1 MSMFTRYSIPLA
13 CCLALGCGAT
23 SKQADSP
30 PPVEPQPVATGAP
43 HVITEVAAVENIESA
58 FKRAIAKADPAVV
71 SIYSSKTVTVPGF
84 GAPFGE
90 DRSLE
95 RFFEFPLPDA
105 QPREFWQEGTG
116 SGFLIDEAGHIL
128 TNNHVI
134 EGAQE
139 IRVELAD
146 KREFEA
152 QVVGADPA
160 TDLALLKID
169 AEDLHALEFGDS
181 DTLEVGDWV
190 LAIGNPFNLS
200 RTVSVGIVSATGRA
214 NVGIVDYE
222 NFIQTDAA
230 INPGSS
236 GGPLVDLDG
245 RVVGI
250 NTALASRGG
259 GNNGI
264 AFAVPVNMA
273 KQVVSQLMSEGKVA
287 RGYLGISISALSPE
301 LAASFAYEGAGG
313 ILVQDVEAGGG
324 GERAGLRHGD
334 IITKLDGEAV
344 HSVSAFRYDIA
355 QRRPDASVELE
366 VWRSG
371 KHERLRAQLR
381 EAPGSASVSA
391 IPANQPAKLG
401 IELRDITPQLREQ
414 LGVDDGSAVIIS
426 RVEPGSPAA
435 AAGLR
440 PGDVLEQVGQE
451 RVHSAEQAVGLL
463 NRAKHEG
470 GARVRIRR
478 GDDGR
483 YVFIEMKRDDKQDRD

>member
-1 MSMFTRYSIPLA
+1 MFTRYTIPLA

-23 SKQADSP
+23 SKQADP
-30 PPVEPQPVATGAP
+30 PPVEPLAKEAP
-43 HVITEVAAVENIESA
+43 HVITEVAAVENVESA

-71 SIYSSKTVTVPGF
+71 SIYSSKTVTLPGIE
-84 GAPFGE
+84 APFGG
-90 DRSLE
+90 DRSFE
-95 RFFEFPLPDA
+95 QIFEFPFPPSPV
-105 QPREFWQEGTG
+105 PREFWHEGMG
-116 SGFLIDEAGHIL
+116 SGFIIDEAGHIL
-128 TNNHVI
+128 TNNHVV
-134 EGAQE
+134 EGAEE

-146 KREFEA
+146 ERKFDA
-152 QVVGADPA
+152 QIVGADPA

-169 AEDLHALEFGDS
+169 AENLHPLEFGDS
-181 DTLEVGDWV
+181 DALEVGDWV
-190 LAIGNPFNLS
+190 LAIGNPFNLP

-259 GNNGI
+259 GNNGV

-273 KQVVSQLMSEGKVA
+273 KQVVSQLMSDGKVA
-287 RGYLGISISALSPE
+287 RGYLGVAISELSPE
-301 LAASFAYEGAGG
+301 LAASFAYEGEDG
-313 ILVQDVEAGGG
+313 ILVQDVEEGGG

-334 IITKLDGEAV
+334 IITKLDGEPV
-344 HSVSAFRYDIA
+344 DSVAGFRYAIA
-355 QRRPDASVELE
+355 QRRPDATVELE
-366 VWRSG
+366 IWRSG
-371 KHERLRAQLR
+371 KQERLSAQLS
-381 EAPGSASVSA
+381 EVPASASVSA
-391 IPANQPAKLG
+391 TPADEPAKLG
-401 IELRDITPQLREQ
+401 IELRDMTPQLREQ
-414 LGVDDGSAVIIS
+414 LGVGDGSGVVIS
-426 RVEPGSPAA
+426 GVEPGSPAA

-451 RVHSAEQAVGLL
+451 QVHSAAQAVGLL
-463 NRAKHEG
+463 NRAKLEG

-483 YVFIEMKRDDKQDRD
+483 YVFIAMKPDKEDRD